1 LSNSKFQKK
10 YFEIAIAGGGLSGAL
25 LAVTLKILRPE
36 IKVSVVDQ
44 AETLGGGHTWS
55 FHEGDLSSILN
66 PKDRGNSDRFEQLTQ
81 AIKSLITTSWPK
93 YEVLFGEDSR
103 CFERPYHS
111 VQGQNLEP
119 WLRRYLD
126 SPDLELGKEIERLN
140 YGSINYTDGSQKKVD
155 LVIDAR
161 GFGKPMQSA
170 GYQKFVGQFITTQK
184 PHGLDHVILMDARCE
199 QRDGFRFI
207 YVLPWGERQLLIED
221 TRYSNSASID
231 TAAFTRDIADYATKH
246 GWHIA
251 SIERQESAALPIP
264 LLSEPMPMTTIPAR
278 IGVGA
283 GLFHPTT
290 GYSFGEALRFAI
302 WFAAQDLQNTDL
314 TYAAMHDYQRRFW
327 RRTKF
332 LRRLNNMM
340 FLAAAP
346 EQRVRIME
354 QFYKRSQSL
363 IERFYANQLTSS
375 DCLRLVMGKPP
386 VALRSGIESFFGR
399 SL

>member
-1 LSNSKFQKK
+1 MSDSKFQKK
-10 YFEIAIAGGGLSGAL
+10 HCEIAIAGGGLSGAL

-44 AETLGGGHTWS
+44 AETLGSSHTWS
-55 FHEGDLSSILN
+55 FHEGDLSSILS
-66 PKDRGNSDRFEQLTQ
+66 PKGRRKTDSFELLTA
-81 AIKSLITTSWPK
+81 AIKSLITASWPK
-93 YEVLFGEDSR
+93 YEVFFGGESR
-103 CFERPYHS
+103 YFERPYHS
-111 VQGQNLEP
+111 VQGEDLEP
-119 WLRRYLD
+119 WLRRYVD
-126 SPDLELGKEIERLN
+126 ASDIELGKKIERLSSD
-140 YGSINYTDGSQKKVD
+140 SINYTDSSQKKAD

-207 YVLPWGERQLLIED
+207 YVLPWNERQLLIED
-221 TRYSNSASID
+221 TRYSNSAKID
-231 TAAFTRDIADYATKH
+231 TAVFTRDIADYASKR
-246 GWHIA
+246 GWYIA

-264 LLSEPMPMTTIPAR
+264 LLSEPMPVTTIPAR

-302 WFAAQDLQNTDL
+302 WFSAQDLTDTDL
-314 TYAAMHDYQRRFW
+314 TYAAMHEYQTRFW

-346 EQRVRIME
+346 EQRVNIMA
-354 QFYKRSQSL
+354 QFYKRSHSL

-375 DCLRLVMGKPP
+375 DCLRLVTGKPP
-386 VALRSGIESFFGR
+386 VALRSGIMSFFGR
-399 SL
+399 PL